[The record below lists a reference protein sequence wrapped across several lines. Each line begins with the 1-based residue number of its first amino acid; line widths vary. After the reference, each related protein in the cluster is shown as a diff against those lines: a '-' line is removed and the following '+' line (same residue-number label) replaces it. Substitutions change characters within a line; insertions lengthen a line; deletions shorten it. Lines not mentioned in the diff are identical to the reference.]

1 MKPVAAREGAAVVRR
16 RRRGLTILVAV
27 LLAAPLSARG
37 EDLLEVYRVSLGN
50 DAILRAAA
58 AERRA
63 ALETRPQAR
72 ALLLPNLSLSA
83 DYSRNRNKVI
93 DSSSAFFQPQ
103 TVHFWSKGFT
113 LSLRQ
118 PVFNREFFVQQKQAD
133 AIVKGAEAQYA
144 AAQQDLILRVAQA
157 YFNVL
162 GAMDNLD
169 FARAEKNANLRQ
181 LEQAKQRFE
190 VGLIAITD
198 VHESQAAFDAARAL
212 EIESRNLLSSARES
226 LRVITGRLHEHLK
239 TLAEEIPLVT
249 PDPQDIEAWGRM
261 AMAQNFSII
270 AGEYQMRTAE
280 EEVKRRRG
288 GHYPTLDLTGS
299 HRYSDVDDGFFG
311 GSETEDSSIGLVLNL
326 PLYQGGGV
334 SSRVREAVQR
344 LERAREALEQRRREV
359 LRQTRDAYLSILSGI
374 ETVKAR
380 KQSVVSAQSAL
391 EATEAGLEV
400 GTRTTVDVLNVRRNL
415 FRSERDY
422 ARSRYTYILDLLRLK
437 QAAGTLTMA
446 DLEEINGWLTR
457 SE

>member
-1 MKPVAAREGAAVVRR
+1 MKRLQGAGFAAAV
-16 RRRGLTILVAV
+16 IMAV
-27 LLAAPLSARG
+27 LAPVLVQA
-37 EDLLEVYRVSLGN
+37 EDLLGIYRLSVDN
-50 DAILRAAA
+50 DATLRAAA

-72 ALLLPNLSLSA
+72 ALLLPNFSLSA
-83 DYSRNRNKVI
+83 DYSRNRNRVI

-103 TVHFWSKGFT
+103 TVYFWAKGFT

-133 AIVKGAEAQYA
+133 AIVKSADAQYA

-169 FARAEKNANLRQ
+169 FARAEENANLRQ

-198 VHESQAAFDAARAL
+198 VHESQAAFDSARAL
-212 EIESRNLLSSARES
+212 EIESQNLLSSARET
-226 LRVITGRLHEHLK
+226 LRVITGRLHEHLT

-249 PDPQDIEAWGRM
+249 PDPQDIEAWGKL
-261 AMAQNFSII
+261 AMEQNFAII
-270 AGEYQMRTAE
+270 AAEYQTQTAE
-280 EEVKRRRG
+280 EEVKRRRS
-288 GHYPTLDLTGS
+288 GHYPTLDLTGN

-311 GSETEDSSIGLVLNL
+311 GSETEDSSIGLVFNL
-326 PLYQGGGV
+326 SLYQGGAV
-334 SSRVREAVQR
+334 SSRVREAIQR
-344 LERAREALEQRRREV
+344 LERSRDELDQQRREV
-359 LRQTRDAYLSILSGI
+359 MRQTRDAYLSILSGI

-415 FRSERDY
+415 FRAERDY

-446 DLEEINGWLTR
+446 DLEEINGWLASR
-457 SE
+457 KD